1 MSFAGGPPSSLA
13 AKSEWRRRTNV
24 EGEEVPTRTW
34 ELFRSEDLLD
44 ERTVET
50 MLSGLST
57 RRYERALEPTGEQ
70 GSSTSR
76 SAVSRR
82 FVRRTRERLGEL
94 MSRPVPPGEVPFK
107 PHECRGKVA
116 PRRLRSR
123 LLER

>member
-1 MSFAGGPPSSLA
+1 MKDYHGVRTATADEVIQLELPDEVQLAMVVLGGRKVSA
-13 AKSEWRRRTNV
+13 RRARARSV
-24 EGEEVPTRTW
+24 ADEEVSLRAW

-82 FVRRTRERLGEL
+82 FVRRTRESLGEL
-94 MSRPVPPGEVPFK
+94 
-107 PHECRGKVA
+107 
-116 PRRLRSR
+116 
-123 LLER
+123 